1 MKIIKYIDL
10 FTYIIQNE
18 SEWNPIA
25 ACKIIQKIRHL
36 PIELKDAVLKILEG
50 KTPDISYHDIS
61 LLELI
66 ERDNM
71 KPIRAILMLDWIRK
85 EPAIA
90 MRYMER
96 DRLRAP
102 QTISQSDK
110 EMLQQVLKKLKV
122 NQNNEELNDEDIVI
136 EDK

>member
-1 MKIIKYIDL
+1 MIFI
-10 FTYIIQNE
+10 
-18 SEWNPIA
+18 
-25 ACKIIQKIRHL
+25 
-36 PIELKDAVLKILEG
+36 VIL
-50 KTPDISYHDIS
+50 I
-61 LLELI
+61 I

-110 EMLQQVLKKLKV
+110 EMLLQVLKKLKV

-136 EDK
+136 DDK